1 MKNNMLKIGITGGM
15 GSGKSYVCRILHE
28 MGFPVFDCDTEA
40 KRIMETSPLVIAG
53 LKRLVGEQVY
63 TEEGKINK
71 PVMSAFLFAD
81 AEHAEA
87 VSSVVHPAVGQGF
100 SEFVDTNKNAKAC
113 VMESAILIES
123 GLTPLVDKMV
133 CVTAPLE
140 LRVRRV
146 QLRDGLDE
154 ENIRKRIARQMLED
168 ERMKYPFDYRIEND
182 GLTNVKEQV
191 GNMLKEFKLF

>member
-1 MKNNMLKIGITGGM
+1 M

-40 KRIMETSPLVIAG
+40 KRIMETSPQVIAG
-53 LKRLVGEQVY
+53 LKQLVGEQVY
-63 TEEGKINK
+63 TEGGKINK
-71 PVMSAFLFAD
+71 LVMSAFLFAD

-87 VSSVVHPAVGQGF
+87 VSSVVHPAVGQVF
-100 SEFVDTNKNAKAC
+100 SEFVDANKKAKAC
-113 VMESAILIES
+113 IMESAILIES
-123 GLTPLVDKMV
+123 GLTPLVDKIV

-154 ENIRKRIARQMLED
+154 ESIRKRIAHQMLED

-182 GLTNVKEQV
+182 GLINVKEQV
-191 GNMLKEFKLF
+191 GSMLEEFKLF

>member
-1 MKNNMLKIGITGGM
+1 MLRIGITGGM
-15 GSGKSYVCRILHE
+15 GSGKSYVCRMLRE

-40 KRIMETSPLVIAG
+40 KRIMETSPQVITG
-53 LKRLVGEQVY
+53 LKHLVGEQVY

-71 PVMSAFLFAD
+71 PVMSAYLFAD
-81 AEHAEA
+81 AEHASA
-87 VSSVVHPAVGQGF
+87 VSSVVHPAVGQCF
-100 SEFVDTNKNAKAC
+100 SEFVNANQGAAAC
-113 VMESAILIES
+113 IMESAILIES

-154 ENIRKRIARQMLED
+154 ENIRKRIARQMVED
-168 ERMKYPFDYRIEND
+168 EQMKYPFDYRIEND
-182 GLTNVKEQV
+182 GQVNVQEQV
-191 GNMLKEFKLF
+191 DSMLKEFKLF

>member
-1 MKNNMLKIGITGGM
+1 MLRIGITGGM
-15 GSGKSYVCRILHE
+15 GSGKSYVCRMLRE

-40 KRIMETSPLVIAG
+40 KRIMETSPQVITG
-53 LKRLVGEQVY
+53 LKHLVGEQVY

-71 PVMSAFLFAD
+71 PVMSAYLFAD
-81 AEHAEA
+81 AEHASA
-87 VSSVVHPAVGQGF
+87 VSSIVHPAVGKGF
-100 SEFVDTNKNAKAC
+100 SEFVNANQGAAAC
-113 VMESAILIES
+113 IMESAILIES

-154 ENIRKRIARQMLED
+154 ENIRKRIARQMVED
-168 ERMKYPFDYRIEND
+168 EQMKYPFDYRIEND
-182 GLTNVKEQV
+182 GQVNVQEQV
-191 GNMLKEFKLF
+191 DSMLKEFKLF

>member
-1 MKNNMLKIGITGGM
+1 M
-15 GSGKSYVCRILHE
+15 GSGKSYVCRMLRE

-40 KRIMETSPLVIAG
+40 KRIMETSPQVITG
-53 LKRLVGEQVY
+53 LKHLVSEQVY
-63 TEEGKINK
+63 TKEGKINK
-71 PVMSAFLFAD
+71 PVMSAYLFAD
-81 AEHAEA
+81 AEHASA

-100 SEFVDTNKNAKAC
+100 SEFVNANQGAAAC
-113 VMESAILIES
+113 IMESAILIES

-154 ENIRKRIARQMLED
+154 ENIRKRIARQMVED
-168 ERMKYPFDYRIEND
+168 EQMKYPFDYRIEND
-182 GLTNVKEQV
+182 GQVNVQEQV
-191 GNMLKEFKLF
+191 DSMLKEFKLF